1 MVAAP
6 SVVNDITAF
15 IGLFLAVCAALAML
29 WRIARPAFIESVR
42 DVVRAEIQP
51 VVEDQAAMR
60 RELVAHLRTEEA
72 EIAEIKL
79 ALGNEGR
86 IAVRFGEIEHE
97 LAKHMEDRR
106 AHMR

>member
-6 SVVNDITAF
+6 SLVTDLTAF

-42 DVVRAEIQP
+42 EVVKAEVAPI
-51 VVEDQAAMR
+51 VADQASIR
-60 RELVAHLRTEEA
+60 DRLTAHLRHEEA
-72 EIAEIKL
+72 EIADIKH
-79 ALGNEGR
+79 ALGADGR
-86 IAVRFGEIEHE
+86 LAVRFGEIEHE